1 MLFYTVAT
9 YISCRGENTL
19 IRFSRRE
26 TFNTLGNEQDTS
38 VGVFL
43 NEGSNKRQL
52 EVISLNSENLQSV
65 KRLKPHI
72 EQHINSIIDG
82 FYSAIT
88 ETPSLMEII
97 RKYSTIDRL
106 KSTLQRHVIEMF
118 NGRIDQQFIATR
130 ISVAKMHVEIGLSP
144 KWYIAAFQ
152 NLQTA
157 VCDLIYSLN
166 LKRKEERG
174 YVLSVSKLFNFEQQ
188 IVLEEFDKYA
198 NALVEIEEEKVRS
211 IARETMGTISKELEA
226 QSFETSASVQQL
238 ITGTRKVQDDL
249 NNSMEESNETKDISE
264 VGSVQMNVL
273 RNHHVEIDAKTNDVS
288 QMVLRLSSSSNEIQA
303 VIAIVKTIADQ
314 TNLLALN
321 SAIEAARAGEHG
333 KGFAVV
339 ADEVRKLADETK
351 QSVDQIA
358 TLIEISSN
366 VTSQVVQAIEE
377 IRHIVSEGRSE
388 SEKSL
393 ASFERITTAIDVTIS
408 DFENVA
414 KNMHGLVEIVSHIDE
429 SSGELLNSAKVLD
442 ETVRAF

>member
-1 MLFYTVAT
+1 M
-9 YISCRGENTL
+9 
-19 IRFSRRE
+19 IRFSRRQ
-26 TFNTLGNEQDTS
+26 TFNTLGNEQHAS
-38 VGVFL
+38 VGIFL
-43 NEGSNKRQL
+43 NEGSSKRQL
-52 EVISLNSENLQSV
+52 EVIDLNTENLQSV
-65 KRLKPHI
+65 RRLKPYM
-72 EQHINSIIDG
+72 EQHITTIIDG

-88 ETPSLMEII
+88 ETPSLMKII
-97 RKYSTIDRL
+97 QKHSTIDRL
-106 KSTLQRHVIEMF
+106 KSTLQRHIIEMF
-118 NGRIDQQFIATR
+118 NGRIDEQFIATR
-130 ISVAKMHVEIGLSP
+130 TSVAKMHVKIGLFP

-152 NLQTA
+152 NLHTA

-166 LKRKEERG
+166 LQVEEERE
-174 YVLSVSKLFNFEQQ
+174 YVRSVSKIFNFEQQ

-198 NALVEIEEEKVRS
+198 DELVKVEEENVRS
-211 IARETMGTISKELEA
+211 IVRETMGTISKELEI
-226 QSFETSASVQQL
+226 QSFETSSSVQQL
-238 ITGTRKVQDDL
+238 IAGTQKVQDDL
-249 NNSMEESNETKDISE
+249 NNSVEESNETKDISE
-264 VGSVQMNVL
+264 VGGAQMNVL
-273 RNHHVEIDAKTNDVS
+273 RNHHVEIDKKTKDVS

-303 VIAIVKTIADQ
+303 VIDIVKTIADQ

-358 TLIEISSN
+358 TLIDISSN

-377 IRHIVSEGRSE
+377 IRNIVSEGLSE

-414 KNMHGLVEIVSHIDE
+414 QNMIGLVEIVGHIDA